1 MRTGLVGIVLWLAL
15 GPSAQAASCPATLDF
30 SFRTLAGE
38 ERVRLCE
45 RYAGKVVLVVNTA
58 SKCAYTDQYSG
69 LETLYETYKDQG
81 LVVLGFPS
89 NDFAGQEPGSE
100 KQIKAF
106 CRLTYGVQ
114 FPMFEKIHVDR
125 ARAHPFYQKLATLA
139 GGYPRWNFHKYLLGR
154 DGGLVASFDTALEPG
169 HPTVLRAIRQEL
181 DRQGGGK

>member
-1 MRTGLVGIVLWLAL
+1 MRALLLLGLLFSTSL
-15 GPSAQAASCPATLDF
+15 SAQTCDSLLDVEV
-30 SFRTLAGE
+30 RTLNDNKT
-38 ERVRLCE
+38 VNLCNE
-45 RYAGKVVLVVNTA
+45 YHGKVILVVNTA

-69 LETLYETYKDQG
+69 LEALYETYKDRG

-125 ARAHPFYQKLATLA
+125 AHAHPFYQKLAALA

-154 DGGLVASFDTALEPG
+154 DGGLVASFDTALEPQ
-169 HPTVLRAIRQEL
+169 HPTIVRTIRQEL
-181 DRQGGGK
+181 ARQGGGK